1 MKFKVI
7 IPARYDSSRFPGKVL
22 KLIDGKTMLEHV
34 YDNAKNSQAD
44 DVFIATDSDIV
55 YEAASK
61 FTKNIYM
68 TSNNNKNGTERVAEL
83 SEALNWLPEDLV
95 INLQADM
102 PELKFDNIN
111 LLAEKSFNNRGLS
124 TLYYNL
130 VDTKLLK
137 DKNTVK
143 ILVKDKNINFYRHYD
158 GDNIVRG
165 DARKSSNKMSRYEM
179 VRILGERVKHL
190 TLGAKCFIK
199 NKEDFDYETLAMEEL
214 KAKLIPF
221 KIIRRLPNNIKEE
234 WSVDEL
240 YIEHLFI

>member
-22 KLIDGKTMLEHV
+22 KLIGGKTMLEHV

-111 LLAEKSFNNRGLS
+111 LLAEKAFNNRGLS

-130 VDTKLLK
+130 ADTKLLK
-137 DKNTVK
+137 DENTVK

-158 GDNIVRG
+158 GDNIDDIFKHVGIYAYIVKDLILYQALPQSINEKNLSLEQFRFLDNG
-165 DARKSSNKMSRYEM
+165 FKIFAYYASSNPGIS
-179 VRILGERVKHL
+179 IDS
-190 TLGAKCFIK
+190 I
-199 NKEDFDYETLAMEEL
+199 
-214 KAKLIPF
+214 
-221 KIIRRLPNNIKEE
+221 NNLNDING
-234 WSVDEL
+234 VNN
-240 YIEHLFI
+240 

>member
-1 MKFKVI
+1 
-7 IPARYDSSRFPGKVL
+7 
-22 KLIDGKTMLEHV
+22 MLEHV

-83 SEALNWLPEDLV
+83 SETLNWLPEDLV

-137 DKNTVK
+137 DKNTV
-143 ILVKDKNINFYRHYD
+143 
-158 GDNIVRG
+158 
-165 DARKSSNKMSRYEM
+165 
-179 VRILGERVKHL
+179 
-190 TLGAKCFIK
+190 
-199 NKEDFDYETLAMEEL
+199 
-214 KAKLIPF
+214 
-221 KIIRRLPNNIKEE
+221 
-234 WSVDEL
+234 
-240 YIEHLFI
+240 

>member
-22 KLIDGKTMLEHV
+22 KLIGGKTMLEHV
-34 YDNAKNSQAD
+34 YNNAKNSQAD

-83 SEALNWLPEDLV
+83 SETLNWLPEDLV

-111 LLAEKSFNNRGLS
+111 LLAKKAFNNRGLS

-130 VDTKLLK
+130 IDTNLLK

-143 ILVKDKNINFYRHYD
+143 ILVKDKNINFYRYYD
-158 GDNIVRG
+158 GDNIDGQSAFVGRSSSVRSG
-165 DARKSSNKMSRYEM
+165 LEFGFVRTSCSKYWEHSVLSVAISSETDAVAARSPAASAALSLCLRS
-179 VRILGERVKHL
+179 I
-190 TLGAKCFIK
+190 
-199 NKEDFDYETLAMEEL
+199 
-214 KAKLIPF
+214 
-221 KIIRRLPNNIKEE
+221 
-234 WSVDEL
+234 
-240 YIEHLFI
+240 